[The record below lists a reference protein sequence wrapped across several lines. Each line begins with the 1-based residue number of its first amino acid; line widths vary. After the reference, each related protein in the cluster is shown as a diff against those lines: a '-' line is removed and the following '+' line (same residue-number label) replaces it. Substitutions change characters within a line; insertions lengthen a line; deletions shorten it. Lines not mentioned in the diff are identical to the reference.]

1 MWMPTTTRFTP
12 TPRDLA
18 ILSSVRVHRRL
29 TAAQVRRLFFRGV
42 DGSLAAPQTVHARLR
57 RLIQLGYLDVLVVDG
72 GRGAGPYAYGITV
85 RGLRVV
91 GAPARPRGNPG
102 PVLHDLQVAEL
113 RVNMQLGLEA
123 HGGALVEW
131 VGEGDLRSLL
141 RGSGAP
147 RPDGLCH
154 WRLGR
159 QHGVVLFELDLG
171 TEPFAI
177 LVLKIARYAHWFRS
191 GAHRHLLPG
200 PPLRP
205 RVAFLTP
212 VSRARRLVAALRFLK
227 SPEGAGVFVA
237 PINDAVRDP
246 LGRRWWRR
254 DDLGRL
260 EGILDA

>member
-1 MWMPTTTRFTP
+1 MPATTRFTP

-29 TAAQVRRLFFRGV
+29 TATQVRRLFFRGV

-85 RGLRVV
+85 RGLHTV
-91 GAPARPRGNPG
+91 GASARPRGNPG
-102 PVLHDLQVAEL
+102 PVLHDLQLAEL

-123 HGGALVEW
+123 HGGELVEW

-154 WRLGR
+154 WRMGR
-159 QHGVVLFELDLG
+159 QHGVVLFELDRG
-171 TEPFAI
+171 TEPFAA
-177 LVLKIARYAHWFRS
+177 LTQKLFRYRAWFRT
-191 GAHRHLLPG
+191 GTHRELVTGL
-200 PPLRP
+200 PLRP
-205 RVAFLTP
+205 RVAVVAP
-212 VSRARRLVAALRFLK
+212 KARARRLVAVLR
-227 SPEGAGVFVA
+227 SVRSQAGVGVFVA
-237 PINDAVRDP
+237 PLDDAVRDP